1 MTDSSPRI
9 LFIDDEPKAG
19 DLFRR
24 YTRTEGLSC
33 VCHTDPNEALES
45 FQRDGADLVVTD
57 LRMPGMHGMELLQRI
72 RDLDA
77 GVPVLII
84 TGFSS
89 EEGAIEALRL
99 GASDLLRKPFDPDVM
114 VERVRRLLAVSRA
127 VSEDGPGSRAIDAD
141 QPTLAELE
149 RRYVLKTLKRCEGN
163 RERTATA
170 LGIDKSTLWRKLK
183 TYVED

>member
-1 MTDSSPRI
+1 MTDSKPRI

-24 YTRTEGLSC
+24 YTGTEGYDC
-33 VCHTDPNEALES
+33 ACHTDPHEALES
-45 FQRDGADLVVTD
+45 FARDGADLIVTD
-57 LRMPGMHGMELLQRI
+57 LRMPGMHGMELLERI
-72 RDLDA
+72 RAQDA

-99 GASDLLRKPFDPDVM
+99 GASDLLRKPFDPNIM
-114 VERVRRLLAVSRA
+114 LERVQHLLQVARA
-127 VSEDGPGSRAIDAD
+127 DTDVGPGSRAIDAD

-149 RRYVLKTLKRCEGN
+149 RRYVLKTLKRCDGN
-163 RERTATA
+163 RERTAAA

-183 TYVED
+183 AYVRD